1 MNTWGHPEQRVLSQS
16 VFDAII
22 SPAPIRTPPLQH
34 CLTSLHLQVFEA
46 AVRIMPEG
54 VEQWVWLND
63 FIGFGVGD
71 MNPALAV
78 NFIDLMAR

>member
-1 MNTWGHPEQRVLSQS
+1 M
-16 VFDAII
+16 
-22 SPAPIRTPPLQH
+22 
-34 CLTSLHLQVFEA
+34 
-46 AVRIMPEG
+46 RIMPEG

-78 NFIDLMAR
+78 SFIDLMAR